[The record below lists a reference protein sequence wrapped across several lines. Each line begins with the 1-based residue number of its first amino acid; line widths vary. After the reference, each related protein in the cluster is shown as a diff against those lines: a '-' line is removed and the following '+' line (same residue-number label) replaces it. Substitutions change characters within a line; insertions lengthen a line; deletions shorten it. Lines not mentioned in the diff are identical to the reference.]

1 MIQNQNY
8 KTRQRVQVGANNL
21 YGYTMTKFHPTGRP
35 KWIDLK
41 ELDVKKYTQNSSNSG
56 VLKVDLE
63 YI

>member
-1 MIQNQNY
+1 
-8 KTRQRVQVGANNL
+8 
-21 YGYTMTKFHPTGRP
+21 MTKFHPTGRP